1 MATELC
7 SRDRAVV
14 PFEPRRTPHSLMAR
28 DHGGAK
34 LLHFPARA
42 GTEAW
47 RRSREA
53 SERSERGSGYV
64 RYDLIGL
71 LESAMQA
78 NVRTVQAIFGP
89 GSSAAWIELQQRA
102 IQDYVA
108 VSTAFHLGLVRAMS
122 NAVAESAGG
131 SRSAAAAQVPLSR
144 AAR

>member
-14 PFEPRRTPHSLMAR
+14 SFEPCRTPQSPVAR

-34 LLHFPARA
+34 LLHFPVRA

-53 SERSERGSGYV
+53 SERTERESGDGF
-64 RYDLIGL
+64 RYGL
-71 LESAMQA
+71 TGVIETAMQA
-78 NVRTVQAIFGP
+78 NVRTVQAIFGL
-89 GSSAAWIELQQRA
+89 GSSWIELQQRA

-108 VSTAFHLGLVRAMS
+108 VSTAVHLRLVRAMS
-122 NAVAESAGG
+122 NAVAGSVGG
-131 SRSAAAAQVPLSR
+131 SRSAAAAPAPLSR